1 MVSYYKDG
9 PQYFGI
15 MPGFIKSSM
24 QGDFPDTTIVI
35 MGCDG
40 LKSDT
45 VAEAFVDK
53 GAKAVV
59 AWDGLVSSNHTD
71 AATER
76 LLQHL
81 LIDGL
86 TLQEAVAQTMAELG
100 PDPSYDSVLRLYPSE
115 EPDSALP

>member
-1 MVSYYKDG
+1 
-9 PQYFGI
+9 

-24 QGDFPDTTIVI
+24 QGDFADTTIVI

-45 VAEAFVDK
+45 VAEAFVEK

-59 AWDGLVSSNHTD
+59 AWDGLVSSGHTD

-86 TLQEAVAQTMAELG
+86 TLPEAVAQTMAELG

-115 EPDSALP
+115 EPVSALP